1 MGAST
6 AIPCSS
12 LKTAGVVVAIVE
24 VLLCILSV
32 YGLCRNLHLFG
43 SAYWFWFLLGV
54 FSVIVIL
61 LAIGLMLYAIKRD
74 KPRWLI
80 PHLSAQVFLILFL
93 IVVAFVVFL
102 LLLFGFYGGIRNLL
116 GVSNY
121 YISDDSAVLLG
132 ITIIVIYLL
141 VAALEIFFLFI
152 VWKLYKHMKHYAEM
166 GTDGV
171 AWTGALPK
179 DAYHGSPQMG
189 DAYPYGQDRNA
200 AGGQD
205 SGYGNQSFGGYNQ
218 HQYQQQQQQP
228 LMHQDSRG
236 YDRRY

>member
-1 MGAST
+1 MGVSN

-43 SAYWFWFLLGV
+43 SSYWFWFLLGV
-54 FSVIVIL
+54 FSVIVII
-61 LAIGLMLYAIKRD
+61 LAILLMLYAIKRD

-93 IVVAFVVFL
+93 IVVAFVVAL
-102 LLLFGFYGGIRNLL
+102 LLLFRFYSGIRNLM

-121 YISDDSAVLLG
+121 YMSDDSTLLLG

-152 VWKLYKHMKHYAEM
+152 VYKLYKHMKHYAKM

-189 DAYPYGQDRNA
+189 DSYPYGQDRA
-200 AGGQD
+200 AGGQEG
-205 SGYGNQSFGGYNQ
+205 GYGNQNYGGYNQ
-218 HQYQQQQQQP
+218 QYQQQQP
-228 LMHQDSRG
+228 LMSGHQQNPT
-236 YDRRY
+236 YNRY